1 METTY
6 SPKFSTLKKSDDSK
20 LVHGLARGGHGRGH
34 RPVLGWRDRL
44 GVVLSMICLVH
55 CLATP
60 FVLAFLP
67 VGAAMGFWQHG
78 FHQVFLTIIPFVAL
92 MAFIPGWKKHRD
104 IRVWIWGGAG
114 LALLTMGVAVA
125 EVFGHSAAGHDVGSH
140 LLEWP
145 SLADL
150 VLTALGGGC
159 LIRAHLLNRS
169 LCSGCDHGPQDHAPE
184 SNTPIGHAP
193 EA

>member
-6 SPKFSTLKKSDDSK
+6 EPKYSTHVKSDDVK
-20 LVHGLARGGHGRGH
+20 LVHGLARPEHGPKH

-55 CLATP
+55 CLTMP

-78 FHQVFLTIIPFVAL
+78 FHQFFLAVIPFVAL
-92 MAFIPGWKKHRD
+92 MAFIPGWKRHRD
-104 IRVWIWGGAG
+104 ARVWVWGTAG
-114 LALLTMGVAVA
+114 LILLTLGVLVA
-125 EVFGHSAAGHDVGSH
+125 EVFGHAPAGHDVGAH
-140 LLEWP
+140 LLEW
-145 SLADL
+145 SSIGDL
-150 VLTALGGGC
+150 LLTALGGAC

-169 LCSGCDHGPQDHAPE
+169 LCSACDHTPVGQAP
-184 SNTPIGHAP
+184 SA
-193 EA
+193 

>member
-6 SPKFSTLKKSDDSK
+6 PPKYSTPLTSDELK
-20 LVHGLARGGHGRGH
+20 LVHGPVRSRGSATRENSDKH

-44 GVVLSMICLVH
+44 GVTLSVICLIH
-55 CLATP
+55 CLTMP

-67 VGAAMGFWQHG
+67 MGTALGFWEHG
-78 FHQVFLTIIPFVAL
+78 FHKVFLAIIPFVAL

-104 IRVWIWGGAG
+104 VRVWTWGVAG
-114 LALLTMGVAVA
+114 LALLSMGVLVA
-125 EVFGHSAAGHDVGSH
+125 EVFGHTAAGHSFGSH
-140 LLEWP
+140 FLEWP

-150 VLTALGGGC
+150 TFTVLGGAC

-169 LCSGCDHGPQDHAPE
+169 LCSACHHG
-184 SNTPIGHAP
+184 
-193 EA
+193 